1 MVVGPV
7 DMATGSF
14 LSLIDGTRTMQ
25 QLVEQAA
32 LLDLPPEHVRGVV
45 DRLGAAGLL
54 ESPTAGGPA
63 AEAVR
68 TDQAAFEQLRPDLAS
83 LSVRHPEPAGALG
96 RMGAR
101 RAVRARV
108 KGAGRVGAAVAAL
121 LSASGIGRVE
131 VFDGGTVQP
140 WDALPGGLPAE
151 RIGERR
157 RTAAERLVQ
166 QTSPWSRAPRPRVPV
181 SESGEPG
188 LSLVVLTPRDGLGA
202 YAPDPVLSE
211 PLLTAGIPHLYAGV
225 IEGTGVVGPLVLPG
239 GSACARCDELRRT
252 DAEAGLA
259 AVARAVAVGACRTRG
274 SGLRCRVGNNG
285 RGDRR
290 RPGGGVPR
298 WRTPA
303 VHRCADGVPGAVCE
317 RADGAD
323 RTASG
328 VRLWRCRVI
337 GGGRR
342 LGSTVG
348 TRHNDGV
355 TPVGGQCELEGRM
368 SDLPR
373 KAVTRTAKLAALP
386 LGFASTAPPGAW
398 ASGSAADPP
407 RSSAGSFNSAPR
419 SSFSRCSVS

>member
-1 MVVGPV
+1 MLKPALRRGWRDRETVRFGVAPAHAMVVGPV
-7 DMATGSF
+7 DTATGSF

-25 QLVEQAA
+25 QLVEEAA
-32 LLDLPPEHVRGVV
+32 SLDLPPEHVRGVV

-54 ESPTAGGPA
+54 ESPTGGGPS

-68 TDQAAFEQLRPDLAS
+68 ADHTAFEQLRPDLAS

-108 KGAGRVGAAVAAL
+108 KGSGRVGAAIAAL

-140 WDALPGGLPAE
+140 WDVLPGGLPAE

-157 RTAAERLVQ
+157 RSAAQRLVHQ
-166 QTSPWSRAPRPRVPV
+166 SSPWSRTPRPRVPV

-188 LSLVVLTPRDGLGA
+188 LSLVVLAPRDGLGA

-252 DAEAGLA
+252 DAEPAWPRLLAQWRSGRAAPAVPACDAALATTVAGIAAVQALAFLDGELPPCTGARMELA
-259 AVARAVAVGACRTRG
+259 APCASVRTVRIEPHPDCGCGAAA
-274 SGLRCRVGNNG
+274 S
-285 RGDRR
+285 
-290 RPGGGVPR
+290 
-298 WRTPA
+298 PA
-303 VHRCADGVPGAVCE
+303 AAGA
-317 RADGAD
+317 
-323 RTASG
+323 
-328 VRLWRCRVI
+328 
-337 GGGRR
+337 
-342 LGSTVG
+342 
-348 TRHNDGV
+348 
-355 TPVGGQCELEGRM
+355 
-368 SDLPR
+368 SDPQPEH
-373 KAVTRTAKLAALP
+373 ATMTE
-386 LGFASTAPPGAW
+386 
-398 ASGSAADPP
+398 
-407 RSSAGSFNSAPR
+407 
-419 SSFSRCSVS
+419 

>member
-1 MVVGPV
+1 MLKPALRRGWRDRETVRFGVAPAHAMVVGPV

-25 QLVEQAA
+25 QLVEEAA

-140 WDALPGGLPAE
+140 WDVLPGGLPAE

-166 QTSPWSRAPRPRVPV
+166 QTSPWSRARGRGSRSANRANPDCRSWCSPR
-181 SESGEPG
+181 
-188 LSLVVLTPRDGLGA
+188 
-202 YAPDPVLSE
+202 
-211 PLLTAGIPHLYAGV
+211 
-225 IEGTGVVGPLVLPG
+225 GTGSV
-239 GSACARCDELRRT
+239 
-252 DAEAGLA
+252 
-259 AVARAVAVGACRTRG
+259 
-274 SGLRCRVGNNG
+274 
-285 RGDRR
+285 
-290 RPGGGVPR
+290 
-298 WRTPA
+298 RTP
-303 VHRCADGVPGAVCE
+303 P
-317 RADGAD
+317 
-323 RTASG
+323 
-328 VRLWRCRVI
+328 
-337 GGGRR
+337 
-342 LGSTVG
+342 
-348 TRHNDGV
+348 
-355 TPVGGQCELEGRM
+355 TPCC
-368 SDLPR
+368 P
-373 KAVTRTAKLAALP
+373 
-386 LGFASTAPPGAW
+386 
-398 ASGSAADPP
+398 
-407 RSSAGSFNSAPR
+407 
-419 SSFSRCSVS
+419 SRCSPPESHIFTQG